1 MIASHS
7 SVTETTSTHL
17 HWVEALREERSALWS
32 LYCQIAEMKPF
43 SDAGQVRPMLSQFS
57 QLLIDYVSLGHFGI
71 YEHVLSDAEGASEL
85 LSYAGKIYPVYSNTT
100 ESAVTFSERYD
111 DGRRNFKTDD
121 LASDLSKLGEHL
133 AERMELED
141 RLCSMLLH

>member
-7 SVTETTSTHL
+7 SAIETTSTNHR
-17 HWVEALREERSALWS
+17 WVEALREERSALWS

-43 SDAGQVRPMLSQFS
+43 SDTGQVRPMLSQFS

-71 YEHVLSDAEGASEL
+71 YEHVLSDTEGASEL
-85 LSYAGKIYPVYSNTT
+85 LSYAGKIYPVYSSTT

-111 DGRRNFKTDD
+111 DGRRNFRTDN